1 MKEKEKKRCH
11 CHENENCGCGE
22 GKECTCGDNCTCG
35 EGCTC
40 EEHDSCHGVT
50 HEKECNCHK
59 HHQTHCDC
67 GCEDD
72 CECGEDCC
80 GNQECHCHDDCNCED
95 GCDENCD
102 CHCHDHERVDQY
114 LALAQRMQADFDNYR
129 KHVAEQLDIQ
139 REMGKKSVIE
149 VFLPCIDT
157 FKEAKK
163 AISDEK
169 VLAGVTMIED
179 KILKALETLKVEKIE
194 SVGQKFDHNL
204 HEVIAVYANPE
215 QEEDVILD
223 EYQSGWKMNGKVIR
237 YAKVIVNKL
246 S

>member
-1 MKEKEKKRCH
+1 MKEKEKKGCR
-11 CHENENCGCGE
+11 CHENENCGCAE
-22 GKECTCGDNCTCG
+22 GKECTCGDNCTCD

-40 EEHDSCHGVT
+40 GENDSCHGVT
-50 HEKECNCHK
+50 AEHECHCNEG
-59 HHQTHCDC
+59 CD
-67 GCEDD
+67 
-72 CECGEDCC
+72 CGEDCH
-80 GNQECHCHDDCNCED
+80 GHEDCCCED
-95 GCDENCD
+95 DCDENCD

-114 LALAQRMQADFDNYR
+114 LAIAQRMQADFDNYR

-163 AISDEK
+163 SISDEK

-204 HEVIAVYANPE
+204 HEVIAVFANPD